1 MTDIRARLVACFA
14 TVFPELPET
23 EIASAR
29 MTSIERWDSLAM
41 ANLVVVIE
49 EEFGIQIKPKDLEQM
64 VSFQQIL
71 HYLESNG

>member
-1 MTDIRARLVACFA
+1 MTDIRARLLACFA
-14 TVFPELPET
+14 TVFPELSET
-23 EIASAR
+23 QIAAAT
-29 MTSIERWDSLAM
+29 MTSVERWDSLAM

-71 HYLESNG
+71 HYLESNC